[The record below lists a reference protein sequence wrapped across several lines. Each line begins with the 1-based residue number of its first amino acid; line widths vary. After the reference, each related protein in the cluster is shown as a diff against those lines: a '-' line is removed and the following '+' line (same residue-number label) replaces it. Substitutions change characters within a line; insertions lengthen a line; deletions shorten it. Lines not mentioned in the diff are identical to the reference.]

1 MTFQVVLPAGLEC
14 WQCIMQ
20 WTYVTGNSWGSG
32 PQVRNILFKL
42 SLQTIVSPST
52 LFPDGGDMDSG
63 VLGGWAGGE
72 DGVRPA
78 GDVQGVRRHLHR
90 PKVLS

>member
-1 MTFQVVLPAGLEC
+1 
-14 WQCIMQ
+14 MQ

-32 PQVRNILFKL
+32 PQVRNIIFKL
-42 SLQTIVSPST
+42 SRQTIVVSPST

-63 VLGGWAGGE
+63 VLGGRAGGE

-78 GDVQGVRRHLHR
+78 GDVQGVRRHMHR
-90 PKVLS
+90 PKVL